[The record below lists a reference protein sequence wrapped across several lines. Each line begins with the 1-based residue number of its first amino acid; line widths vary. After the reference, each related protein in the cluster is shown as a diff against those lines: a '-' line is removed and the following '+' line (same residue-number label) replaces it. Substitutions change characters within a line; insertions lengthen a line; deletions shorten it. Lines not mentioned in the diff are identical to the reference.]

1 MAFTTY
7 GGNLALTF
15 LLTTGSVAGRPTSW
29 HVALH
34 TGDPGVAGTANE
46 VVVGTDPDYVR
57 KSITFATPASR
68 QALSNAAVSWTA
80 GTTAGYNI
88 THVSIWDAATAGNC
102 LLAAAKPVVVAVT
115 TGQVITFAI
124 GEVIANAL

>member
-1 MAFTTY
+1 MAFTTH
-7 GGNLALTF
+7 GGNLALAF
-15 LLTTGSVAGRPTSW
+15 LLTAGTATRPTAW

-46 VVVGTDPDYVR
+46 LVVGTDPDYVR
-57 KSITFATPASR
+57 KSVTFATPASR
-68 QALSNAAVSWTA
+68 QALSDAAVSWTA

-115 TGQVITFAI
+115 TGKVTTFAI
-124 GEVIANAL
+124 GEIIANAL

>member
-7 GGNLALTF
+7 GGNLVLNF
-15 LLTTGSVAGRPTSW
+15 LLNTETATRPTAW
-29 HVALH
+29 WVALH

-46 VVVGTDPDYVR
+46 LVVGTDPDYVR
-57 KSITFATPASR
+57 KSVTFAAAASR
-68 QALSNAAVSWTA
+68 QALSAGAASWTA

-88 THVSIWDAATAGNC
+88 THVSIWDAETAGNC

-115 TGQVITFAI
+115 TGAVTTFAI
-124 GEVIANAL
+124 GEIIANAL